1 MLIASTSE
9 IYGKSNYS
17 SFNEE
22 SDRLLGPTTK
32 SRWCYSASKAV
43 DEFLGLAYYSQKN
56 LPVVIFRLFNTV
68 GPRQIG
74 QYGMVIPRFVKQALE
89 GKALTVYGD
98 GKQSRCFCN
107 VEDSVRAIIGL
118 AESNDA
124 VGQVFNIGSTQ
135 EITILDLAHRVLKIV
150 DEQTNIMTQGT
161 ENKVTLQNNA
171 KEERIVFIPYDLAY
185 EKGFEDMR
193 HRKPDIKKLRTLLGG
208 NPILDLMKRCN
219 KSLHR

>member
-1 MLIASTSE
+1 
-9 IYGKSNYS
+9 
-17 SFNEE
+17 
-22 SDRLLGPTTK
+22 
-32 SRWCYSASKAV
+32 
-43 DEFLGLAYYSQKN
+43 
-56 LPVVIFRLFNTV
+56 
-68 GPRQIG
+68 
-74 QYGMVIPRFVKQALE
+74 MVIPRFVKQALE

-161 ENKVTLQNNA
+161 GNKVTLQNNA